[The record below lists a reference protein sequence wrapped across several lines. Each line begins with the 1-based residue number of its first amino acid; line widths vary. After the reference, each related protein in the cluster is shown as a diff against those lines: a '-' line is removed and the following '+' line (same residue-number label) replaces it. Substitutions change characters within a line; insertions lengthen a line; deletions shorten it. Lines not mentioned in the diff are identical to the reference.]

1 MNMAVRRIE
10 RGCLYEDFPV
20 GRVFEHHW
28 GRTFTPHDGV
38 LFSSMTMNYN
48 PIYFNEEYAR
58 RLGYD
63 GVVINPLLVWTTALG
78 LTVED
83 LSEAGGP
90 FLGVDDLRFH
100 RPVYAGDTIYARSVV
115 LSRRESASRPGWG
128 IVEWKTTA
136 TNQRGELILEYRR
149 RNLSRRRE
157 SAKKAS
163 Q

>member
-1 MNMAVRRIE
+1 MAVRRVE
-10 RGCLYEDFPV
+10 RGCLYEDFPE

-28 GRTFTPHDGV
+28 GRTFTEHDGI
-38 LFSSMTMNYN
+38 LYSNFTMHYN
-48 PIYFNEEYAR
+48 PLYTNAEYAR
-58 RLGYD
+58 RLGYRSIP
-63 GVVINPLLVWTTALG
+63 INPLLVWTTALG

-100 RPVYAGDTIYARSVV
+100 RPVYAGDTIYARSTV

-136 TNQRGELILEYRR
+136 VNQRGEPVLEYRR
-149 RNLSRRRE
+149 RNLSRKR
-157 SAKKAS
+157 SAGQKEEK
-163 Q
+163 